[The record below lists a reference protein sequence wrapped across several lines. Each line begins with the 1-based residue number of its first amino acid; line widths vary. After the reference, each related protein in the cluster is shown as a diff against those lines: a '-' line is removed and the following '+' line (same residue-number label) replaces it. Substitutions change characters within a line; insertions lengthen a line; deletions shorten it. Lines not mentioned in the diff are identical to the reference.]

1 MSEKVAVAG
10 LIGEVNEFFVPQLET
25 RISAASGAEAMQL
38 NSILYAVDAFYRPVT
53 DTSGLGKEVDKMLA
67 SSWSGDDSKLGREE
81 ELYVDSHGR
90 PEGSDCPIFD
100 KPSAYGE
107 VTPSGARQLF
117 DTMGVHTASDAVFA
131 DLGSGAGRL
140 VVQAWLELPMVQ
152 RAIGVE
158 LAPSRHATAVS
169 AWDSLVESGATA
181 QFAHGRPICDN
192 LLLLARHRSYHSKR
206 SN

>member
-1 MSEKVAVAG
+1 
-10 LIGEVNEFFVPQLET
+10 
-25 RISAASGAEAMQL
+25 
-38 NSILYAVDAFYRPVT
+38 
-53 DTSGLGKEVDKMLA
+53 MLA
-67 SSWSGDDSKLGREE
+67 SSWSGDDGKLGREE

-181 QFAHGRPICDN
+181 QFAHGRAAPEFR
-192 LLLLARHRSYHSKR
+192 LASMLETDLSAATHVYVASLCMGSA
-206 SN
+206 